1 MLKKI
6 IYYLVIAIF
15 IVFLCSG
22 CSKDIAELEGRGYVS
37 AIGIDKGKN
46 NNLSITYQIAN
57 IKYGMDTTTNKF
69 ANQRKKNETVTF
81 ESPDLIT
88 AKDIANIVVA
98 RRITLEHARILIVGE
113 DFAKTPEFFHVL
125 EAALRDKELRRSMNI
140 FVCREKASEFLNKN
154 DPKIE
159 DRTSKYFDFM
169 TNRWR
174 DTGFITISDLNG
186 FMQRTEGN
194 ESLFL
199 GAYTSTKQ
207 YSFNEEGNEADY
219 LPGQVDFE
227 GGNPTQMIGSA
238 VFKRGKMIGN
248 LTGDENRFVI
258 LLRPKNI
265 VKSMLFTFED
275 PIDKIYKISAKLIK
289 SKNTKIKIDI
299 SSNKPRVNVVVP
311 VKIEILAI
319 PSFVKY
325 VEVKDNEQLLRNA
338 IKKQLEEKA
347 GKLVKK
353 TQEVFGGEPFLWEL
367 EVRKKFWTF
376 EEYQNYNWMDKY
388 TKAEISINF
397 DVIIKSFGNQLNPS
411 ENLQED

>member
-6 IYYLVIAIF
+6 MYYLVIAILIMF
-15 IVFLCSG
+15 SCSG
-22 CSKDIAELEGRGYVS
+22 CHKDIVELEGQGYVS

-69 ANQRKKNETVTF
+69 ANQRKKGETVTF

-88 AKDIANIVVA
+88 AKDIANVVVA
-98 RRITLEHARILIVGE
+98 RRVTLEHARILIVGE

-154 DPKIE
+154 DPQME
-159 DRTSKYFDFM
+159 DRTSKYFDFV
-169 TNRWR
+169 TDRWR
-174 DTGFITISDLNG
+174 DTGFITISDLNK
-186 FMQRTEGN
+186 FLQRTEEN
-194 ESLFL
+194 TSLSL

-207 YSFNEEGNEADY
+207 YSSNDDGNEADY
-219 LPGQVDFE
+219 LPGQVNFQ
-227 GGNPTQMIGSA
+227 GANPTQMIGAA

-248 LTGDENRFVI
+248 LTGDENRLVA
-258 LLRPKNI
+258 LLRPKNEI
-265 VKSMLFTFED
+265 KSMLFTFED
-275 PIDKIYKISAKLIK
+275 PIDRAYKISAKLIK

-299 SSNKPRVNVVVP
+299 SSNKPKVNVVVP

-338 IKKQLEEKA
+338 IKEQLEEKA
-347 GKLVKK
+347 GKLIKK
-353 TQEVFGGEPFLWEL
+353 TQEVFGGEPFLWQL

-388 TKAEISINF
+388 DKAEVSINF
-397 DVIIKSFGNQLNPS
+397 DVIIKSFGKQLNPS
-411 ENLQED
+411 QNLQED

>member
-1 MLKKI
+1 M
-6 IYYLVIAIF
+6 YYLVIAILIMF
-15 IVFLCSG
+15 SCSG
-22 CSKDIAELEGRGYVS
+22 CHKDIVELEGQGYVS

-69 ANQRKKNETVTF
+69 ANQRKKGETVTF

-88 AKDIANIVVA
+88 AKDIANVVVA
-98 RRITLEHARILIVGE
+98 RRVTLEHARILIVGE

-154 DPKIE
+154 DPQME
-159 DRTSKYFDFM
+159 DRTSKYFDFV
-169 TNRWR
+169 TDRWR
-174 DTGFITISDLNG
+174 DTGFITISDLNK
-186 FMQRTEGN
+186 FLQRTEEN
-194 ESLFL
+194 TSLSL

-207 YSFNEEGNEADY
+207 YSSNDDGNEADY
-219 LPGQVDFE
+219 LPGQVNFQ
-227 GGNPTQMIGSA
+227 GANPTQMIGAA

-248 LTGDENRFVI
+248 LTGDENRLVA
-258 LLRPKNI
+258 LLRPKNEI
-265 VKSMLFTFED
+265 KSMLFTFED
-275 PIDKIYKISAKLIK
+275 PIDRAYKISAKLIK

-299 SSNKPRVNVVVP
+299 SSNKPKVNVVVP

-338 IKKQLEEKA
+338 IKEQLEEKA
-347 GKLVKK
+347 GKLIKK
-353 TQEVFGGEPFLWEL
+353 TQEVFGGEPFLWQL

-388 TKAEISINF
+388 DKAEVSINF
-397 DVIIKSFGNQLNPS
+397 DVIIKSFGKQLNPS
-411 ENLQED
+411 QNLQED